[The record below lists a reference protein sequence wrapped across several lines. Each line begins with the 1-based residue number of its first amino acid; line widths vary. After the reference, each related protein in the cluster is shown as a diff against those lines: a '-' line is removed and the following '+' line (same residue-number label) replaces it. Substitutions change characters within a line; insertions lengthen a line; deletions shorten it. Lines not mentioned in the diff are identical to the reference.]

1 MAEIELYA
9 GDGRPVFNYEDA
21 GEYAE
26 TLRAADDFIICT
38 MGGAYY
44 DIAGKV
50 KEVHSLLAKH
60 GAGGTFTRWAAAHG
74 WTRDSTA
81 KMIRA
86 YDFVNAHPEARQRLL
101 ALKKSA
107 LEEAARPST
116 PPEIVQGVLDGKVTT
131 ATQIKAMRGDEPK
144 TAASAPN
151 IDPCK
156 LYDAIMD
163 VQKGAAQ
170 EHKRDSEEWTRQAKE
185 YLHEVHEKTKA
196 ATNDDEYWEILNIQP
211 AEIEK
216 DMAEAVSKINRWES
230 ALDEVKQYFD
240 DVKNPMQALVR
251 FYQEDAP
258 ENWTEENRLFN
269 AKLGLKLSYLYC
281 RGFQNLARQVE
292 DLMYEA
298 SDEFNPDCKMEEDLK
313 RLATKW
319 AAQLKPG
326 IRDLLHE
333 KWENGTF
340 DRLPDVRRME
350 A

>member
-26 TLRAADDFIICT
+26 TLRAADDFIIGT

-116 PPEIVQGVLDGKVTT
+116 PPEIVQGVLEGKVTT

-156 LYDAIMD
+156 LYDAMMEA
-163 VQKGAAQ
+163 QKEAAQ
-170 EHKRDSEEWTRQAKE
+170 KHKRDSEEWARQIKE

-230 ALDEVKQYFD
+230 ALDKVNQYFD
-240 DVKNPMQALVR
+240 DAKDPMRALVR
-251 FYQEDAP
+251 YYQKQDGD
-258 ENWTEENRLFN
+258 EENRLFT
-269 AKLGLKLSYLYC
+269 AKFCLNLSYLYC
-281 RGFQNLARQVE
+281 RVFQNLAREAE

-298 SDEFNPDCKMEEDLK
+298 SDEFKPECKYDEDLQ
-313 RLATKW
+313 RLARKW

>member
-1 MAEIELYA
+1 MAEIELYDDSPA
-9 GDGRPVFNYEDA
+9 VFTYEDA
-21 GEYAE
+21 GEDADA
-26 TLRAADDFIICT
+26 LREADTFIAGVL
-38 MGGAYY
+38 GGAWYA
-44 DIAGKV
+44 IAGKV
-50 KEVHSLLAKH
+50 KEMHDRLAKH
-60 GAGGTFTRWAAAHG
+60 GRGGMFGRWAATHN
-74 WTRDSTA
+74 WSRDTTA
-81 KMIRA
+81 RMLRR
-86 YDFVNAHPEARQRLL
+86 YDFVLNHPEAKQQLL
-101 ALKKSA
+101 SLPTGVIDV
-107 LEEAARPST
+107 AARPST

-196 ATNDDEYWEILNIQP
+196 ATNDDKYWEILNIQP

-240 DVKNPMQALVR
+240 DAKNPMQALVR

>member
-26 TLRAADDFIICT
+26 TLRAADDFIIGT

-60 GAGGTFTRWAAAHG
+60 GIEAIENLKANLTENPVNKFFIKTTYEIRGKEYPEYIAGGTFTRWAAAHG

-107 LEEAARPST
+107 
-116 PPEIVQGVLDGKVTT
+116 
-131 ATQIKAMRGDEPK
+131 
-144 TAASAPN
+144 
-151 IDPCK
+151 
-156 LYDAIMD
+156 
-163 VQKGAAQ
+163 
-170 EHKRDSEEWTRQAKE
+170 
-185 YLHEVHEKTKA
+185 
-196 ATNDDEYWEILNIQP
+196 
-211 AEIEK
+211 
-216 DMAEAVSKINRWES
+216 
-230 ALDEVKQYFD
+230 
-240 DVKNPMQALVR
+240 
-251 FYQEDAP
+251 
-258 ENWTEENRLFN
+258 
-269 AKLGLKLSYLYC
+269 
-281 RGFQNLARQVE
+281 
-292 DLMYEA
+292 
-298 SDEFNPDCKMEEDLK
+298 
-313 RLATKW
+313 
-319 AAQLKPG
+319 QLKPG